1 MTHWL
6 LELPWPWP
14 CCTPGPEALFSEGFQ
29 RCLYLISCSDEP
41 SQCSLY
47 SALVVQLA
55 ALKSFVW
62 SVCAEVAGRG
72 VGYTTPAADGQAAG
86 LMAMLQ
92 LFWDLLFLVPIF
104 FGVCVVI
111 LSYCVTCQVC
121 YLALWYLCSILFC
134 EVFATKSGHVSGRK
148 FSKRRKQDTGH

>member
-1 MTHWL
+1 MVGVLAEVAEPCGTWFALKCRGKKEMRRTGRLPFGPWSSLDPL
-6 LELPWPWP
+6 LEFPWPWP
-14 CCTPGPEALFSEGFQ
+14 CCQAQKPCSARASSAV
-29 RCLYLISCSDEP
+29 CISFHAVMSRLSM

-92 LFWDLLFLVPIF
+92 LFWDLLFLCLF
-104 FGVCVVI
+104 FLGCVSLYHIV
-111 LSYCVTCQVC
+111 
-121 YLALWYLCSILFC
+121 
-134 EVFATKSGHVSGRK
+134 
-148 FSKRRKQDTGH
+148 